1 MRPKDIDQIDEESSA
16 LLRRILERQAY
27 RQRMAANIRGHG
39 IKFFPELEEKLA
51 FVTELEASLHV
62 LHRVERLYVGLGG
75 EQLTEKV
82 RPRMERI
89 PYPISRQ
96 EQAVCLG
103 LVGRAERSA
112 SRSYLGGISR
122 EFAEIARD
130 LASTPSGAVE
140 AEEERFIAF
149 ARDSGN
155 RTQAQ
160 EYWQRWMVVGLR
172 AIGRPGTSGDLRAV
186 ELQLRTKS
194 VAQVMGDFLDDVA
207 FLQAET
213 DLPLPSPDVHG
224 IDVPAELLERF
235 RVQV

>member
-1 MRPKDIDQIDEESSA
+1 MRPKDIDQLDEECSA

-62 LHRVERLYVGLGG
+62 LHQVERLYVGLGG

-89 PYPISRQ
+89 PYPVSRQ
-96 EQAVCLG
+96 EQAICLG

-112 SRSYLGGISR
+112 ARSYLGCISR
-122 EFAEIARD
+122 DFAEIARD
-130 LASTPSGAVE
+130 LASSPSGAVE
-140 AEEERFIAF
+140 TEEERFVAF
-149 ARDSGN
+149 AKDAGN
-155 RTQAQ
+155 RVQAQ

-194 VAQVMGDFLDDVA
+194 VAEVMGDFLRDLEP
-207 FLQAET
+207 LQAEA
-213 DLPLPSPDVHG
+213 DLPLPSPEVHD
-224 IDVPAELLERF
+224 IEVPPELLERYW
-235 RVQV
+235 VQV